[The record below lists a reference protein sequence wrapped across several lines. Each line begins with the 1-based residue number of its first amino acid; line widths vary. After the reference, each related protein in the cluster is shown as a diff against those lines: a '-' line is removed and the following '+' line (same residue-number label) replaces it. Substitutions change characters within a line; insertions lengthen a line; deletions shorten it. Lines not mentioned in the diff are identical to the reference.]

1 MRFSAL
7 NANMIVIIDHIPVRY
22 TDEGTGPV
30 LVLLHGWGAG
40 LDTFNALAQEL
51 QSNFR
56 VVRLDFPGFGQTPKP
71 AQDWGVG
78 EYANFLQMFLTKL
91 NLGQPFVLI
100 GHSFGGRV
108 ILKSV
113 GSGLVQTQKIILL
126 ASAGIQKSQN
136 VRNKSFA
143 LVAKVGKVVTS
154 LPGLSTL
161 QGALRKKLYQ
171 AAGSEDYLNAGNMK
185 PIFLKVIHE
194 DLQTDAAR
202 IRTPSLLIWG
212 EQDDTTPVED
222 GKQLHAQ
229 IKNSELKIIPQAG
242 HFVYVDAA
250 PQVTQMV
257 KEFLV

>member
-1 MRFSAL
+1 
-7 NANMIVIIDHIPVRY
+7 MIVIIDHIPVRY

-30 LVLLHGWGAG
+30 IVLLHGWGAG

-51 QSNFR
+51 QSTFR
-56 VVRLDFPGFGQTPKP
+56 VVRLDFPGFGQTPRPK
-71 AQDWGVG
+71 QDWGVG
-78 EYANFLQMFLTKL
+78 EYANFLQSFLTKL
-91 NLGQPFVLI
+91 SFTQPFALI

-113 GSGLVQTQKIILL
+113 GSGLLQPKKIILL
-126 ASAGIQKSQN
+126 SSAGIQKSQT

-143 LVAKVGKVVTS
+143 LVAKVGKAVTS
-154 LPGLSTL
+154 LPRLSQL
-161 QGALRKKLYQ
+161 QSGLRKKLYQ

-194 DLQTDAAR
+194 DLQADAAR
-202 IRTPSLLIWG
+202 IQVPSLLIWG

-229 IKNSELKIIPQAG
+229 IKNSELKVISQAG
-242 HFVYVDAA
+242 HFVYLDAA
-250 PQVTQMV
+250 PEVTQMI